1 MRSKKNDISRTRL
14 KKSEMCKLLGGGTY
28 LLILLLMLS
37 HISCNASN
45 KENEKHIPFEFS
57 DEIPNLL
64 IPVTLQNSIPAKLV
78 FDTGWGI
85 PTLDSTWVSQYP
97 SLTPKDIPSREY
109 ELGVAWNPASV
120 RKATLYFDPHFEFL
134 KLKLGENSMKFDYWR
149 IGNFRQLLGVND
161 ADGITGIPSAD
172 STKVWGFNFED
183 NYITIQ
189 EADSFEMPKG
199 YMQFPMK
206 VVTYPA
212 VGMTIH
218 VNLPL
223 KVQTSDGDTVTI
235 HRDFFVDTGAW
246 DDIILTSEAPELAF
260 FDNKK
265 DAVWIATPYNG
276 LYTRNHEIKVS
287 LGEYEDDSFRVTTYD
302 HKSNV
307 SGRYLIGLNFLKHF
321 NVYFDFQRKVL
332 GLKPIPNFE
341 RIIDK
346 HARRYHMGFNMEIIN
361 KQQRFIVETIAD
373 NKENTYYTAGLRVGD
388 EIISANGILLKDLT
402 PQQKETLYQGNSIL
416 FKIIRDGKN
425 MEISVP
431 INKNETVGY

>member
-1 MRSKKNDISRTRL
+1 M
-14 KKSEMCKLLGGGTY
+14 GAY
-28 LLILLLMLS
+28 LLIFLLAVS
-37 HISCNASN
+37 QSSCDTADKVNG
-45 KENEKHIPFEFS
+45 KYVTFEFS
-57 DEIPNLL
+57 DEFPRLL
-64 IPVTLQNSIPAKLV
+64 IPVTLQDSIPAKLV
-78 FDTGWGI
+78 LDTGIGGT
-85 PTLDSTWVSQYP
+85 PFLDSALVSQHP
-97 SLTPKDIPSREY
+97 SLTPKDIPSQEA
-109 ELGVAWNPASV
+109 EFGSGWNPASIT
-120 RKATLYFDPHFEFL
+120 KCILYSDPELETL
-134 KLKLGENSMKFDYWR
+134 KLKLGENPMSF
-149 IGNFRQLLGVND
+149 GNWTVGNYRKLFGENEM
-161 ADGITGIPSAD
+161 DGITGIPSAD
-172 STKVWGFNFED
+172 STKVWGFNFEN
-183 NYITIQ
+183 NYITI
-189 EADSFEMPKG
+189 EDADSFEMPKG

-212 VGMTIH
+212 AGMTIH

-246 DDIILTSEAPELAF
+246 EDIILTSEASELAF

-265 DAVWIATPYNG
+265 DAVWIAAPYNG
-276 LYTRNHEIKVS
+276 LYTRNHEVKVS
-287 LGEYEDDSFRVTTYD
+287 LGEYEDDSFRVTTHD

-307 SGRYLIGLNFLKHF
+307 SSRYLIGLNFLKHF
-321 NVYFDFQRKVL
+321 NVYFDFQRKVM

-346 HARRYHMGFNMEIIN
+346 HARRYHMGFNIEIIN

-388 EIISANGILLKDLT
+388 EIISANGILWKDLT
-402 PQQKETLYQGNSIL
+402 PEQKETLYQGDSVL

-431 INKNETVGY
+431 INKNEPIGY